1 VSDPSEP
8 KVIVDCIDES
18 LVDTGSGTSRSEAV
32 DGGMPV
38 ELFTADNLV
47 IRLQTA
53 TQELR
58 YFELEKVR
66 AADEW

>member
-1 VSDPSEP
+1 MSDPSEP

-47 IRLQTA
+47 IRQQTA
-53 TQELR
+53 ARKKL
-58 YFELEKVR
+58 LLS
-66 AADEW
+66 